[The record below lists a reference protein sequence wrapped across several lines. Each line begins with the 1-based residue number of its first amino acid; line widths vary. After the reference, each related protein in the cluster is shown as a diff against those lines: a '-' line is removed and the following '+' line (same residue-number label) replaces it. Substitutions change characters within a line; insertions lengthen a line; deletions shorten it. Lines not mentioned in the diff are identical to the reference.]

1 MSKFNSYVR
10 KVDELARK
18 AFKEYNEAADKLKR
32 AEAQS
37 REYPQRSGLVNTDYQ
52 VKSTRAHA
60 DYLEAKEQMDRA
72 KRNMDSYNDNVAIIR
87 KELAATLTDAF
98 AADPS
103 QIDTNVLTLLQS
115 GILTA
120 DEYGRLMDVA
130 AKADNHTMMRVIA
143 RFARTAADEVAKE
156 YGQGD
161 VTAKQLRTVAHRG
174 STDLATSKL
183 QEFDALADIF
193 RRTMRNTAMIG
204 SWDQLA
210 GPIVEGF

>member
-10 KVDELARK
+10 KVDELAKKSFEAYIEAK
-18 AFKEYNEAADKLKR
+18 AGLDAAESAYR
-32 AEAQS
+32 TF
-37 REYPQRSGLVNTDYQ
+37 PQRQGGIENADALRAKANLLAAQERMRQ
-52 VKSTRAHA
+52 VKR
-60 DYLEAKEQMDRA
+60 DMDA
-72 KRNMDSYNDNVAIIR
+72 GNDAVSAVRRELSVA
-87 KELAATLTDAF
+87 LADAF

-115 GILTA
+115 GILTV